1 MVLPA
6 TAQGCAAPK
15 ILRYT
20 AAMIANLATVAAAV
34 SAAASATAAFGAL
47 GQVRKSAQG
56 SEANAYLQLM
66 DRYSAPEM
74 RESIVALAKL
84 WRVAQARNE
93 TVLRTYLHLLDA
105 DKIVADTLFSHC
117 RRVSSY
123 FIDTTRL
130 YTAGLISKKVFVLA
144 VAHPGLN
151 TFYEV
156 AVPLNE
162 HKAGGHNSVWAQ
174 KELKKIMPAHGE
186 GMY

>member
-1 MVLPA
+1 
-6 TAQGCAAPK
+6 
-15 ILRYT
+15 
-20 AAMIANLATVAAAV
+20 MIANMATIAAAV

-47 GQVRKSAQG
+47 SQVRKSAQA
-56 SEANAYLQLM
+56 SEANAYLQLT
-66 DRYSAPEM
+66 DRYSSPEM

-84 WRVAQARNE
+84 WRVAKARNE
-93 TVLRTYLHLLDA
+93 TVLHTYLHLLDA

-123 FIDTTRL
+123 FIDTTRM
-130 YTAGLISKKVFVLA
+130 YSGKLISRKVFVLA
-144 VAHPGLN
+144 ISHPGLN

-162 HKAGGHNSVWAQ
+162 HKAGGHNSVWA
-174 KELKKIMPAHGE
+174 KERLKRVLPCHGE

>member
-1 MVLPA
+1 
-6 TAQGCAAPK
+6 
-15 ILRYT
+15 
-20 AAMIANLATVAAAV
+20 MIANLATLAAAV

-47 GQVRKSAQG
+47 SQVRKSAQG

-74 RESIVALAKL
+74 RDSIVALAKL
-84 WRVAQARNE
+84 WRVAKARKE
-93 TVLRTYLHLLDA
+93 TVLSTYLHLLDA
-105 DKIVADTLFSHC
+105 DTIVADTLFAHN

-130 YTAGLISKKVFVLA
+130 YTAGLISKKVFTLA
-144 VAHPGLN
+144 IAHPGLN

-162 HKAGGHNSVWAQ
+162 HKAGGHNSVWAAGVIR
-174 KELKKIMPAHGE
+174 KIMELHGD